1 LNLLKQEYLLR
12 RKPAKRV
19 LQNIATDSFEVC
31 EIFFTIV
38 IAPLLVPGKILSV
51 REALSNPLRR
61 RIVLTLMDN
70 PGMSVRQLARVLG
83 VGAGTLSGHLL
94 ILQRLGLIHEERN
107 GRKVLLYLNEDY
119 LLGKRGP

>member
-1 LNLLKQEYLLR
+1 M
-12 RKPAKRV
+12 
-19 LQNIATDSFEVC
+19 
-31 EIFFTIV
+31 
-38 IAPLLVPGKILSV
+38 PLPVPGKILSV

-61 RIVLTLMDN
+61 RIVLTLIDN